1 MNTALIW
8 IIIGIILIIS
18 EILATSVVAVFI
30 GIGAIV
36 TGLLLHAG
44 VIESLAAQL
53 SIFSI
58 VSVGSLVIARR
69 RFRDWFG
76 GFSKRQGDD
85 HSTFRNDLGEQVVV
99 ESDFVDGHGRVTLNG
114 VSWQADSADELRAG
128 ENAWIVANRGIQ
140 LTVSRQR
147 PHDISLKQGIKHE

>member
-1 MNTALIW
+1 MNIALIW
-8 IIIGIILIIS
+8 IIIGIVLIIS

-36 TGLLLHAG
+36 TGLLLHVG

-69 RFRDWFG
+69 RCREWFG
-76 GFSKRQGDD
+76 GFSNRQGDD

-99 ESDFVDGHGRVTLNG
+99 ESDFVDGLGRVTLNG
-114 VSWQADSADELRAG
+114 VSWQAHSEDALRTG
-128 ENAWIVANRGIQ
+128 EVAWIVANQGIQ

-147 PHDISLKQGIKHE
+147 PKDHTSR